1 MSFPIGFQP
10 PSIFPDAHKNSQA
23 TEQKPTFTPGGNPV
37 RTVSTHSS
45 MPPASRGEMNTSH
58 LPARGETRP
67 VDDRRSAKQISDN
80 NPILNVGILEEK
92 WGRGALGHARWE
104 ALIDGLK
111 QQVGDFT
118 PANTD
123 PESRNEAM
131 FRLARV
137 VNYIDHDPGVE
148 RIRNHSVGDGF
159 LDAIG
164 SYDSSSEVGRLEA
177 FSQQGYP
184 ALEEVFNGRVRGDY
198 RTVEEITAGPLFK
211 GLHAALSDEELNA
224 FKAKIGGDW
233 ESPEFPPDRRAEL
246 AANAE
251 RVLQIIDRKGGKES
265 TAGNGKIDGLR
276 EYASLAPDLL
286 QPEFLHTL
294 PGSEARRLVQFAN
307 HGFSALHQQ

>member
-10 PSIFPDAHKNSQA
+10 HRIFPDAHKNSQA
-23 TEQKPTFTPGGNPV
+23 TEQKPTFTPDGNPV
-37 RTVSTHSS
+37 RTVSTHSP
-45 MPPASRGEMNTSH
+45 MPPALRGEMNTSH

-67 VDDRRSAKQISDN
+67 VDDRRSASQISDN
-80 NPILNVGILEEK
+80 NPILNIGILEAN

-123 PESRNEAM
+123 PEARDEAM

-148 RIRNHSVGDGF
+148 RVRHHPVGDGF

-164 SYDSSSEVGRLEA
+164 SDDSSSEVGRLEA
-177 FSQQGYP
+177 FSQQGYS

-211 GLHAALSDEELNA
+211 GLHAALSNEELIA

-233 ESPEFPPDRRAEL
+233 ENPEFPADHRAEL

-276 EYASLAPDLL
+276 ERASLLPDLF
-286 QPEFLHTL
+286 QPDSLYTL

-307 HGFSALHQQ
+307 NGFSALHQE